1 MGNSKA
7 TKRMMTQKH
16 RRENAKRTKGHPVSI
31 FEQTRGLL
39 KGIIKEDPVVI
50 ERKWRREL

>member
-7 TKRMMTQKH
+7 TKKMMTQKH

-50 ERKWRREL
+50 ERKLRRE